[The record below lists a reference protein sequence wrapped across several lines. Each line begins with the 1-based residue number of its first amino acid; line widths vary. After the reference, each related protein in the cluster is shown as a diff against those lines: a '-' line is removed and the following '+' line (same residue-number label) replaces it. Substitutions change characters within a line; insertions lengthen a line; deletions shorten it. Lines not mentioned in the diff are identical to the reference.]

1 MDDTGQGFPGPEGR
15 PEVPPVY
22 YSPQTPPLYSSAPG
36 VGAGPPPRRPARNSG
51 RAVSFLKPLIAGV
64 VGALLV
70 LLVMPAVFG
79 VNPVDIITGKVKKAA
94 TVASTSPAT
103 IKQVTSVVSPTQGAT
118 DVASIAKKIT
128 PSIVNI
134 DVKTSSR
141 GMPYYSNSE
150 QEGTGS
156 GVIYSSDGYIIT
168 NNHVVSGAST
178 ITVTLASG
186 TELPATVV
194 GTDPDNDVAVIKIN
208 KTGLPALSLGNSDG
222 LVVGQMVVAVGSP
235 LGFEQTVTSG
245 IVSALHRNVTAS
257 SDGSSEVLTDLIQTD
272 APINP
277 GNSGGA
283 LCDGTGMLIGVNT
296 LIASQSGGSEGIG
309 FAIPVNTVKQ
319 VADDI
324 IAGRKVSHPYIGVQG
339 QSVSSDIAAEYGL
352 PVSEGAYVTYVAPG
366 SPAQKA
372 GIKNGDIIVA
382 ADGQPV
388 KTVDTLMAAV
398 KKKSVGQTINL
409 TYYNGNDKKSV
420 DVTVEE
426 TPSTIE

>member
-118 DVASIAKKIT
+118 DVASNAKKIT

-257 SDGSSEVLTDLIQTD
+257 SNGSSEVLTDLIQTD

>member
-1 MDDTGQGFPGPEGR
+1 MDDSGQGLPGSEGR

-22 YSPQTPPLYSSAPG
+22 YTPQTPPIYTGVPNVQPG
-36 VGAGPPPRRPARNSG
+36 RPPRRPVRRRG
-51 RAVSFLKPLIAGV
+51 RAFGFLKPLIAGV

-79 VNPVDIITGKVKKAA
+79 VNPIDIITGKVKKTA
-94 TVASTSPAT
+94 TVTSTTPAT
-103 IKQVTSVVSPTQGAT
+103 VKQVSVVSPTQGAT

-156 GVIYSSDGYIIT
+156 GVIYSSDGYIVT
-168 NNHVVSGAST
+168 NNHVVAGASS

-186 TELPATVV
+186 EEVKATTV
-194 GTDPDNDVAVIKIN
+194 GTDPENDVAVVKIN
-208 KTGLPALSLGNSDG
+208 KTGLPALALGDSDS

-257 SDGSSEVLTDLIQTD
+257 SSGSSTVLTDLVQTD

-283 LCDGTGMLIGVNT
+283 LCDGSGALIGINT

-309 FAIPVNTVKQ
+309 FSIPVNTVKQ
-319 VADDI
+319 VANDI
-324 IAGRKVSHPYIGVQG
+324 IAGRKVSHPHIGVQG
-339 QSVSSDIAAEYGL
+339 QSVSTEIAAQYGL
-352 PVSEGAYVTYVAPG
+352 PVNEGAYVTYVASG

-372 GIKNGDIIVA
+372 GIKTGDIIVA

-388 KTVDTLMAAV
+388 KTVDTLMAAI
-398 KKKSVGQTINL
+398 KKKSVGQKINL
-409 TYYNGNDKKSV
+409 TYYSGNDKKSV
-420 DVTVEE
+420 DVSIEE
-426 TPSTIE
+426 KPSAIE

>member
-1 MDDTGQGFPGPEGR
+1 
-15 PEVPPVY
+15 
-22 YSPQTPPLYSSAPG
+22 
-36 VGAGPPPRRPARNSG
+36 
-51 RAVSFLKPLIAGV
+51 
-64 VGALLV
+64 
-70 LLVMPAVFG
+70 
-79 VNPVDIITGKVKKAA
+79 
-94 TVASTSPAT
+94 
-103 IKQVTSVVSPTQGAT
+103 
-118 DVASIAKKIT
+118 
-128 PSIVNI
+128 
-134 DVKTSSR
+134 
-141 GMPYYSNSE
+141 
-150 QEGTGS
+150 
-156 GVIYSSDGYIIT
+156 
-168 NNHVVSGAST
+168 
-178 ITVTLASG
+178 
-186 TELPATVV
+186 
-194 GTDPDNDVAVIKIN
+194 
-208 KTGLPALSLGNSDG
+208 
-222 LVVGQMVVAVGSP
+222 MVVAVGSP

-257 SDGSSEVLTDLIQTD
+257 SNGSSEVLTDLIQTD